1 MPMYSTLL
9 VALDGSKNAEKV
21 LPVVEPLL
29 KTAKGAASL
38 IQVLPPG
45 AEGPEAAA
53 QAYLKEICSRLGR
66 KKIRCQGEVVR
77 GDPAVAIVQ
86 AAEERKADL
95 VAFTSHG
102 QGGLEQWVFGS
113 VAQKILRGC
122 TRPLLVVRS
131 LEDPVLKVKRI
142 VVPLDG
148 ALGSE
153 ACMPH
158 AVHLARSYGASV
170 ELLHVMAESGV
181 EAGDSKLRNWHAK
194 ERKRMESEFDAIE
207 KAEPGIKF
215 SRVFVEGDPATRILE
230 RVEKEPASVIAMG
243 SHGRTG
249 FSRWMFGS
257 VSEKVLQAAKCP
269 VLIARHTS

>member
-1 MPMYSTLL
+1 MPSTML

-21 LPVVEPLL
+21 LPYVEPLL
-29 KTAKGAASL
+29 KSGKGRASL

-45 AEGPEAAA
+45 TEGPEAAA
-53 QAYLKEICSRLGR
+53 QAYLREISSRLAR
-66 KKIRCQGEVVR
+66 KKIRSECEIVR
-77 GDPAVAIVQ
+77 GDPAVAIVR
-86 AAEERKADL
+86 AAEDRKADL

-102 QGGLEQWVFGS
+102 QGGLSQWVFGS

-122 TRPLLVVRS
+122 SRPLLVVRS
-131 LEDPVLKVKRI
+131 LEEPVPRVKRI

-153 ACMPH
+153 ASLPH
-158 AVHLARSYGASV
+158 AALLARAYGASI
-170 ELLHVMAESGV
+170 ELIHVTSESGV
-181 EAGDSKLRNWHAK
+181 EADDSKLRNWHSK
-194 ERKRMESEFDAIE
+194 EKRRLEAEFDAIE
-207 KAEPGIKF
+207 RSEPGLGF
-215 SRVFVEGDPATRILE
+215 TRVFAEGDPATRILE
-230 RVEKEPASVIAMG
+230 RIEKEPASVIAMG

-249 FSRWMFGS
+249 WSRWMFGS